1 MTEITSTGFVRTR
14 LDERLAELGSAM
26 RAIFGNDIN
35 LDPDSIDGQTIGIFA
50 EAISNS
56 DQLAEDVYQQLDP
69 SMARGVGLSR
79 LVALNGIKRLAGSY
93 TTVTLLFT
101 GTVGAF
107 IPAGSLFKNAST
119 NEQFT
124 TLADAVIPLGGS
136 ISVTSRAVL
145 FGPTVA
151 QANTI
156 TGKVSQLYGITTV
169 TNPTAGIIGRF
180 EETDEQLRL
189 RRAQSTGTAGQGLTD
204 AIFGYLSNLPG
215 VIQAKVYENP
225 EAFSDANGQ
234 VGHSIHA
241 VVLGGDNLDL
251 ANGLWAKKS
260 NGVTLVGSTTVTIL
274 DSQGIPHD
282 MRFSRP
288 VERPVY
294 VSIDLTTK
302 RGWPADG
309 VTRIKAAIV
318 AWALV
323 NQYIGNDAIQSRVF
337 DPTNSVPGHSVSAIR
352 IGYSPV
358 PTNED
363 DLPIL
368 YAELATFDLANIE
381 VNIL

>member
-1 MTEITSTGFVRTR
+1 MTAITPTGFTRTR
-14 LDERLAELGSAM
+14 LDERLAELSSAM
-26 RAIFGNDIN
+26 RAVFGNDIN

-56 DQLAEDVYQQLDP
+56 DQLAEHIYQQLDP
-69 SMARGVGLSR
+69 SMAKGVGLSR
-79 LVALNGIKRLAGSY
+79 LVALNGIKRLPGSY

-101 GTVGAF
+101 GAVGAF
-107 IPAGSLFKNAST
+107 IPAGSLFKNGST

-124 TLADAVIPLGGS
+124 TLSDVVIPLGGS
-136 ISVTSRAVL
+136 VSVAARAVL
-145 FGPTVA
+145 YGPTVA

-156 TGKVSQLYGITTV
+156 TGKVSQLYGVDTV
-169 TNPTAGIIGRF
+169 TNPNAGIIGRF
-180 EETDEQLRL
+180 EETDEQLRI
-189 RRAQSTGTAGQGLTD
+189 RRALSTGTAGQGLTD
-204 AIFGYLSNLPG
+204 AIFGFLANITG

-225 EAFSDANGQ
+225 EATVDSNGQ
-234 VGHSIHA
+234 APHSIHA
-241 VVLGGDNLDL
+241 VLLGGDDLDL

-260 NGVTLVGSTTVTIL
+260 NGVTLVGSTTVQIL
-274 DSQGIPHD
+274 DSQGTPHN

-294 VSIDLTTK
+294 VSIDLTIK

-309 VTRIKAAIV
+309 VARIKAAIT

-323 NQYIGNDAIQSRVF
+323 NQYIGNDVIQSRIF
-337 DPTNSVPGHSVSAIR
+337 DPVNSVPGHSISAIR
-352 IGYSPV
+352 IGYSPS

-368 YAELATFDLANIE
+368 YAELATFDLVNIE